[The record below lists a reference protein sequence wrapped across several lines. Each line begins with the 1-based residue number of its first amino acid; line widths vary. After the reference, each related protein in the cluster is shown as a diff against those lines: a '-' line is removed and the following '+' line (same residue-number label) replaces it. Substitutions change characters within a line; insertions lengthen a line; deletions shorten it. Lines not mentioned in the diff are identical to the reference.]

1 MLEHAE
7 RNAATFTVDG
17 GLALAAYSVF
27 SAGGHWDSPLA
38 TDKNV
43 FFLNL
48 A

>member
-7 RNAATFTVDG
+7 RNAATFAVDG

-43 FFLNL
+43 FF
-48 A
+48 

>member
-17 GLALAAYSVF
+17 GLASVF

-38 TDKNV
+38 TDKN
-43 FFLNL
+43 FFFF
-48 A
+48 